1 MQYLAELNKQTGMLN
16 TTVKVRLL
24 AKNVSENTWQ
34 AVNDEILNIADPNQA
49 KDLKDGQLVIAD
61 VSPNKQVQ
69 SLQDASRRLVLV
81 LQNFS
86 RLEQKY
92 KQGEED
98 IEQWKQSLNYQS
110 QELHRRELE
119 LEEKEQEL
127 ENLDIRR
134 QEVESLQ
141 AKVERER
148 EELARWRQELEARH
162 NELAGKSAA
171 LDAERAAA
179 LRDLVR
185 RVQECSPSVD
195 SLKQGI
201 GALFATLE
209 RRQETLTEFWQNLDR
224 LRKETQHKE
233 QEMAALGATVQSK
246 RAAWQQANQSWGEA
260 RVQLQGQQ
268 LLLQVQENNAAAL
281 RQQLQTYETLLAQL
295 GQAVEALGGNTVAL
309 DPEEVAR
316 LEAMPL
322 PELMATVAAYEA
334 EYEKSLNWLNA
345 QEDELAALEGELAD
359 LQSQIERANEFERIE
374 LESSREFTE
383 EQYKLLEISLV
394 PQRETLRQ
402 REGILMA
409 QRDILARRQGAADSG
424 NPAQWLTPVLSQVE
438 SQKNQ
443 LTKEVQ
449 KLESQ
454 IAVVRNVIQEQ
465 GAALERQ
472 QQELA
477 QQKQEWEALEA
488 QWEERKRLVAL
499 AWGSVQTQEQMLR
512 PVQDA
517 MDDIRRQLE
526 GLQHLLAAIPE
537 GVQGEVLAALVRE
550 MEALMPN

>member
-61 VSPNKQVQ
+61 INNNKQVQ
-69 SLQDASRRLVLV
+69 NLQDASRRLVLV

-141 AKVERER
+141 AKIERER
-148 EELARWRQELEARH
+148 EELNRWRQELEARH
-162 NELAGKSAA
+162 NALAGQSMA
-171 LDAERAAA
+171 LDAERAET
-179 LRDLVR
+179 LRALVR
-185 RVQECSPSVD
+185 RVQECSPSVR

-209 RRQETLTEFWQNLDR
+209 RRQETLTGFWQNLDR
-224 LRKETQHKE
+224 LRGETHHKE
-233 QEMAALGATVQSK
+233 RELSDLGGVVQSK
-246 RAAWQQANQSWGEA
+246 RAAWQKAMHSWVEA
-260 RVQLQGQQ
+260 RAQLQGQQ
-268 LLLQVQENNAAAL
+268 LLLQVQENNTAAL

-295 GQAVEALGGNTVAL
+295 GQAMETLGGNTVVL
-309 DPEEVAR
+309 DAEEVAR
-316 LEAMPL
+316 LEAMPIE
-322 PELMATVAAYEA
+322 ELAAGIAAYEA

-402 REGILMA
+402 REGILSA
-409 QRDILARRQGAADSG
+409 QRDILARRQGVSDTG
-424 NPAQWLTPVLSQVE
+424 NLGQLLTPALSQVE
-438 SQKNQ
+438 NQKNH
-443 LTKEVQ
+443 LAKEVQ

-465 GAALERQ
+465 SAALERQ
-472 QQELA
+472 QQELV
-477 QQKQEWEALEA
+477 QQKQEWETLEA

-499 AWGSVQTQEQMLR
+499 AWGSVQAQEQMLR

-517 MDDIRRQLE
+517 MDEIRGQLE
-526 GLQHLLAAIPE
+526 GLQHALAAVPE
-537 GVQGEVLAALVRE
+537 NALGEVLTELAQQI
-550 MEALMPN
+550 EALMPA

>member
-1 MQYLAELNKQTGMLN
+1 VQYLAELNKQTGMLN

-34 AVNDEILNIADPNQA
+34 AVNDETLNIADPNQA

-61 VSPNKQVQ
+61 VNNNKQVQ
-69 SLQDASRRLVLV
+69 NLQDASRRLVLV

-134 QEVESLQ
+134 QEAESLQ
-141 AKVERER
+141 SKIERER
-148 EELARWRQELEARH
+148 EELTRWRQELEARH
-162 NELAGKSAA
+162 NNLAGQSAA

-185 RVQECSPSVD
+185 RVQECSPSAD
-195 SLKQGI
+195 SLKQGM

-209 RRQETLTEFWQNLDR
+209 QRQETLTEFWQNLER
-224 LRKETQHKE
+224 LRGETQHKE
-233 QEMAALGATVQSK
+233 QEVANLGATAQSK

-260 RVQLQGQQ
+260 RIQLQGQQ
-268 LLLQVQENNAAAL
+268 LLLQVQENNTATL
-281 RQQLQTYETLLAQL
+281 RQQLQAYEVLLAQL
-295 GQAVEALGGNTVAL
+295 GQVVETLGGNTVAL
-309 DPEEVAR
+309 DAEEAAR
-316 LEAMPL
+316 LEAMSL
-322 PELMATVAAYEA
+322 PELTAAIAAYES

-383 EQYKLLEISLV
+383 EQYKLLEISLL
-394 PQRETLRQ
+394 PQRDTLRQ
-402 REGILMA
+402 REGVLMA
-409 QRDILARRQGAADSG
+409 QRDILARRQGAGDTG
-424 NPAQWLTPVLSQVE
+424 NPAQLLTPALSQVE

-449 KLESQ
+449 KLDSQ
-454 IAVVRNVIQEQ
+454 IAVVRNLIQEQ
-465 GAALERQ
+465 SASLDRQ
-472 QQELA
+472 QQELT
-477 QQKQEWEALEA
+477 QQKEEWEALEA

-499 AWGSVQTQEQMLR
+499 AWGSVQAQEQMLR

-517 MDDIRRQLE
+517 MDEIRRQLE
-526 GLQHLLAAIPE
+526 GLQHPLASLPE
-537 GVQGEVLAALVRE
+537 GVQGEVLAELSRE
-550 MEALMPN
+550 IEALMPS